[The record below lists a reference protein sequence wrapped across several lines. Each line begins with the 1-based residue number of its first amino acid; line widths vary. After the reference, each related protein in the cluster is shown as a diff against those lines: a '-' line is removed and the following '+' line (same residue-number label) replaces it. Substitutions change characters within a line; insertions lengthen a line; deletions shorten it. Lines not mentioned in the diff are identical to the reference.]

1 MVQSAA
7 LVPPLTVFQK
17 ATTLYTAPV
26 QASVALSAA
35 ALVVMPV
42 AAELARLLAGRR
54 VVKLV
59 VAGAQAV
66 PHWLEA

>member
-1 MVQSAA
+1 MVHVAA

-17 ATTLYTAPV
+17 ADTLYTAPV

-66 PHWLEA
+66 PH